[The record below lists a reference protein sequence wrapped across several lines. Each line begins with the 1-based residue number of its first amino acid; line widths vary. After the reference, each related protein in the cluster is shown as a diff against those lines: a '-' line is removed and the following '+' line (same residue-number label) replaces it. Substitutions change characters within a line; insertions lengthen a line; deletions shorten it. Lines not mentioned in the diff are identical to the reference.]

1 VTHRKNR
8 GQKRAPAAG
17 TAITVALIA
26 VGSCFA
32 ELRQLRPGFNLFSTQ
47 QDVQIGKEAVAEMS
61 RQLPMARNP
70 EVDRYLNVLLG
81 KLEQSRY
88 ARSLESDGSRAA
100 MFPFQIRAVASK
112 PVNAFSLPGG
122 PIFVNTGAI
131 VAAENEAQLAG
142 VIAHE
147 MSHIVLRHPTNQASK
162 RNLVALPALL
172 ASALAGDSLLGH
184 LAQIGIGFT
193 ANSALLKFS
202 RTDEAEADYN
212 GAEIMADAGYDPRE
226 LARFFENLEAKT
238 GRGDVLVQFLSDH
251 PNPGNRKAATE
262 DEIRQMP
269 RRTYA
274 TDETG
279 QFSRIREVARRV
291 PTPAPTHE
299 ATENGPAARNIP
311 PGVPPGA
318 RPSAQL
324 RTYDGRSYSL
334 SYPGNWQVHAA
345 TSRGDS
351 VTIAPGEGLVPGAGG
366 HVSIGYGMEV
376 SYYVPEGRGAELE
389 RDTDALIRRLQ
400 QTNAEMRNGRE
411 PRSILVAGET
421 ALLSTLYS
429 RSSYRNE
436 REVDV
441 LVTAVRPRGLFYIV
455 FIAPE
460 SEFDSVQKTFE
471 EVVKSVRFE

>member
-1 VTHRKNR
+1 MHPKNR
-8 GQKRAPAAG
+8 GQKRARAAG
-17 TAITVALIA
+17 TAILIA
-26 VGSCFA
+26 LAAAGACFA
-32 ELRQLRPGFNLFSTQ
+32 ELRQLRPGFNLFSRQ
-47 QDVQIGKEAVAEMS
+47 QDVQIGKEAAAEMS
-61 RQLPMARNP
+61 RQLPVVRNP
-70 EVDRYLNVLLG
+70 EIDRYLNVLLG

-88 ARSLESDGSRAA
+88 ARSLESDGSRAT
-100 MFPFQIRAVASK
+100 MFPFQIRAVANK
-112 PVNAFSLPGG
+112 AINAFSLPGG

-131 VAAENEAQLAG
+131 AAAENEAQLAG

-172 ASALAGDSLLGH
+172 AGALAGNSLLGQ

-212 GAEIMADAGYDPRE
+212 GAQIMADAGYDPRE
-226 LARFFENLEAKT
+226 LARFFQNLEAKS

-251 PNPGNRKAATE
+251 PNPGNRAAAT
-262 DEIRQMP
+262 DEEVRQMP

-279 QFSRIREVARRV
+279 QFAHIRDLARRV
-291 PTPAPTHE
+291 PTPAPVQRE
-299 ATENGPAARNIP
+299 ASEGG
-311 PGVPPGA
+311 PGVPNPSPGM
-318 RPSAQL
+318 RPSAQS
-324 RTYDGRSYSL
+324 RTYDGRSFSL
-334 SYPGNWQVHAA
+334 SYPDNWQVSAEA
-345 TSRGDS
+345 RGDA
-351 VTIAPGEGLVPGAGG
+351 VTIAPRDGLVPGAEGR
-366 HVSIGYGMEV
+366 VSIGYGMQV
-376 SYYVPEGRGAELE
+376 SYYLPEGRSADLQ

-400 QTNAEMRNGRE
+400 QTNADMRNGRE
-411 PRSILVAGET
+411 SRGILVAGEP

-429 RSSYRNE
+429 RSPYRNQ

-460 SEFDSVQKTFE
+460 SEFDAVQKSFE